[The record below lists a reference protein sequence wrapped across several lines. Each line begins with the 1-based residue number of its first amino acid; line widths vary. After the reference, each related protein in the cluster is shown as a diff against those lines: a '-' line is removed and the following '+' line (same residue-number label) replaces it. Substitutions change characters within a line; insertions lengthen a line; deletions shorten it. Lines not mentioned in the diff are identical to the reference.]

1 MKPEVVALAILAL
14 IIVSFAGSYIIGSAK
29 SGVKESFDSASRAA
43 ALECEKK
50 YQTCLREGKSNADCT
65 KESNTCISA
74 IVNPSVSTAT
84 PAPSTGA
91 ASSSSA
97 AAASTYSASV
107 NPEMARRATGTYDA
121 SGNPTGSTLT
131 NYNELYKLVKATAA
145 DRGQTGDE
153 SEYAQAVGTLSPEFK
168 KFLKEVQANVATKV
182 EDPTDDQLALAQG
195 AGLTPTPSASTYT
208 PSATFIKPHEKPPM
222 TLPTMTANAPTDKG
236 TKANKILIDS
246 IYTPSIRQM
255 IRDDVAQTVREEV
268 EANQINNP
276 YSIDYESY

>member
-1 MKPEVVALAILAL
+1 MKPEVVALAVLAL
-14 IIVSFAGSYIIGSAK
+14 IIVSFAGSYIISSAK

-43 ALECEKK
+43 ALKCEKEF
-50 YQTCLREGKSNADCT
+50 QACLREGKSNADCT
-65 KESNTCISA
+65 KASNTCISA

-91 ASSSSA
+91 ATSSSA
-97 AAASTYSASV
+97 VAAGTAG
-107 NPEMARRATGTYDA
+107 RGTGTYDA
-121 SGNPTGSTLT
+121 SGNPTGETLT
-131 NYNELYKLVKATAA
+131 KYNELYKLVKATAA
-145 DRGQTGDE
+145 DRGQSGDE
-153 SEYAQAVGTLSPEFK
+153 SEYAQAVGTLTPEFK

-208 PSATFIKPHEKPPM
+208 PSATIIKPHQTPFP
-222 TLPTMTANAPTDKG
+222 TLPTITANAATDKG

-255 IRDDVAQTVREEV
+255 IRDDVAKTVREEV

-276 YSIDYESY
+276 YSIDYDIY